1 MRRIAVMLI
10 LPLLA
15 AAALVGCGS
24 SSSTSAASPTVSV
37 SGAFGK
43 APTVKIPA
51 KKASA
56 QLAVNTLVHGTGPA
70 LTANEAFVGN
80 YALYVWNGTSHR
92 LLNSTFPKNTPILF
106 SGQLLPGMEKALTG
120 EKVGSRVLA
129 VIPPK
134 DAFGA
139 QGNPQAGIKGT
150 DTLVFV
156 VDVIK
161 AFSGNEAAAGQQ
173 VSHGGKGLP
182 KVSAPAASAPA
193 ITMPSGQP
201 PARLVTKT
209 LIKGTGPAIVKGQTV
224 VVQYVGAIWK
234 SGKVFDSS
242 WRRHQPF
249 GFTIGASPG
258 QVIPG
263 WDQGLVGQ
271 PVGSRV
277 LLSIPPAD
285 GYGKTGN
292 TQAGIKG
299 TDTLVFVVDIL
310 GAFGG
315 SPTS

>member
-1 MRRIAVMLI
+1 MRRIAVMLT

-15 AAALVGCGS
+15 AGALAGCGGS
-24 SSSTSAASPTVSV
+24 SSASSASATVSV
-37 SGAFGK
+37 SEAFGK
-43 APTVKIPA
+43 VPSVKIPA
-51 KKASA
+51 KKASG
-56 QLAVNTLVHGTGPA
+56 QLAVKTLVHGSGQA
-70 LTANEAFVGN
+70 LTSNEAFVGN
-80 YALYVWNGTSHR
+80 FALYVWNGTSHR

-139 QGNPQAGIKGT
+139 SGNPQAGIKGT

-156 VDVIK
+156 VDLIK
-161 AFSGNEAAAGQQ
+161 AFTGSEAASGQP

-182 KVSAPAASAPA
+182 KVSAAASAPA
-193 ITMPSGQP
+193 ITMPSSRP
-201 PARLVTKT
+201 PSRLVTKT
-209 LIKGTGPAIVKGQTV
+209 LIKGTGPAIAKGQTV

-234 SGKVFDSS
+234 TGKVFDSS
-242 WRRHQPF
+242 WKRHQPF
-249 GFTIGASPG
+249 GFTIGATPG

-277 LLSIPPAD
+277 LLSVPPAD

-292 TQAGIKG
+292 KQAGIKG

-310 GAFGG
+310 GTFGG
-315 SPTS
+315 TPAA

>member
-1 MRRIAVMLI
+1 MRRIAVTLT

-15 AAALVGCGS
+15 AAALTACGG

-43 APTVKIPA
+43 APSVKIPA

-56 QLAVNTLVHGTGPA
+56 QLTVKTLVRGTGPA
-70 LTANEAFVGN
+70 LTSNEAFVGN
-80 YALYVWNGTSHR
+80 YALYVWNGSSHR
-92 LLNSTFPKNTPILF
+92 LLNSTFTKNTPILF

-156 VDVIK
+156 VDLIK
-161 AFSGNEAAAGQQ
+161 SFTGSETATGRQ
-173 VSHGGKGLP
+173 VSHGGNGLP
-182 KVSAPAASAPA
+182 KVSASATSAPA
-193 ITMPSGQP
+193 IKMPSGQP
-201 PARLVTKT
+201 PGRLVAKT
-209 LIKGTGPAIVKGQTV
+209 LVKGTGPAIGKGQTV

-234 SGKVFDSS
+234 TGKVFDTS
-242 WRRHQPF
+242 WGRQPF
-249 GFTIGASPG
+249 GFTIGATPG

-263 WDQGLVGQ
+263 WDQG
-271 PVGSRV
+271 
-277 LLSIPPAD
+277 
-285 GYGKTGN
+285 
-292 TQAGIKG
+292 
-299 TDTLVFVVDIL
+299 
-310 GAFGG
+310 
-315 SPTS
+315 

>member
-1 MRRIAVMLI
+1 MTRSIMRRIAVMLT

-15 AAALVGCGS
+15 AAALAGCGGS
-24 SSSTSAASPTVSV
+24 SPASSASAVVSV

-43 APTVKIPA
+43 VPAVKIPA
-51 KKASA
+51 KKASG
-56 QLAVNTLVHGTGPA
+56 QLAVKTLVHGSGPS
-70 LTANEAFVGN
+70 LTSNEAFVGN
-80 YALYVWNGTSHR
+80 FALYVWNGTSHR

-139 QGNPQAGIKGT
+139 SGNPQAGIKGT

-156 VDVIK
+156 VDLIK
-161 AFSGNEAAAGQQ
+161 AFAGSEAA
-173 VSHGGKGLP
+173 
-182 KVSAPAASAPA
+182 
-193 ITMPSGQP
+193 SGQP
-201 PARLVTKT
+201 
-209 LIKGTGPAIVKGQTV
+209 V

-234 SGKVFDSS
+234 TGKVFDSS
-242 WRRHQPF
+242 WKRHQPF
-249 GFTIGASPG
+249 GFTIGATPG

-277 LLSIPPAD
+277 LLSVPPAD

-310 GAFGG
+310 GTFGG
-315 SPTS
+315 TPAA